1 MPSTEDYKIHDR
13 VLGIQKDVFNHLLHP
28 KVLKRISDTGVY
40 GSRYNLNEF
49 ISDLTLAIYIDD
61 MRGDVNTFRQNLQ
74 TEYTHRLIKILKP
87 SNADIYGHHA
97 QSTAYRALK
106 NIKNYTRKQTGV
118 TSSTS
123 AHREYIN
130 FLIDSALSKD

>member
-1 MPSTEDYKIHDR
+1 MSTTEDYKIHDR
-13 VLGIQKDVFNHLLHP
+13 ILGIQKDVFNHLLHP

-40 GSRYNLNEF
+40 GNKYSLNEF
-49 ISDLTLAIYIDD
+49 ITDLTLAIYIDD

-74 TEYTHRLIKILKP
+74 TEYTHRLIKILKLT
-87 SNADIYGHHA
+87 NTEKYGHHT
-97 QSTAYRALK
+97 QSTVYRALK
-106 NIKNYTRKQTGV
+106 NIKKYTRKQTGV
-118 TSSTS
+118 TPTTS